1 MSEVELW
8 GGPAD
13 GKRIVF
19 PDPVPPW
26 VTISVP
32 TEGPPPD
39 DPKLV
44 RIEPGRYVLSVEQAA
59 DIDLVRYE
67 WEEA

>member
-13 GKRIVF
+13 GTRVVF

-26 VTISVP
+26 VTISVL
-32 TEGPPPD
+32 D
-39 DPKLV
+39 DPE
-44 RIEPGRYVLSVEQAA
+44 RAGIEPGRYVLSVEQ
-59 DIDLVRYE
+59 IEEIELVRYE
-67 WEEA
+67 WETA

>member
-13 GKRIVF
+13 GTRAVF

-32 TEGPPPD
+32 VKERVPD
-39 DPKLV
+39 DPKKV
-44 RIEPGRYVLSVEQAA
+44 RIEPGRYVLSVEQAE
-59 DIDLVRYE
+59 DIEFIRYE
-67 WEEA
+67 WETA